1 MPKIPEG
8 ISTLE
13 NYFFPDW
20 KQQKTHFFWK
30 AIGISFFRRKSHS
43 TEKPK
48 RRPIKFAKCFFQ
60 DENVVKCEGVPFY
73 RKKCFEKTSH
83 SAEKNRMFFAE
94 LSRKLSSVHSAEK
107 ARGYSQNGENGFARP
122 KTSEKKTKILRKT
135 FFWIFFRK
143 MSPVSSREPKTLR
156 SPLFHFSVS
165 PFYF

>member
-30 AIGISFFRRKSHS
+30 AIGISFFRRKSHC

-60 DENVVKCEGVPFY
+60 DENVMKCEGVPFY

-83 SAEKNRMFFAE
+83 SAEKNRTFFAE
-94 LSRKLSSVHSAEK
+94 ILRKLSAVHSAEK

-122 KTSEKKTKILRKT
+122 KTSEKNENIEKNIFLD
-135 FFWIFFRK
+135 FFSK
-143 MSPVSSREPKTLR
+143 NVSGK
-156 SPLFHFSVS
+156 
-165 PFYF
+165 